1 MYRSVILADPTSS
14 RSSLYHSLMS
24 ATSLSKSSTLVGS
37 ARRCLIVGKI
47 KPVPPA
53 RSGRSSSLGRMPST
67 TTSQGR
73 ALSARSSIV
82 ENENENENEK
92 SCSSIDEV
100 SGRGP
105 SRSWPVICPSSSSSP
120 PCPCPI
126 RSHRSRVH
134 PCHSVFPGP
143 PRLGTRRRQAP
154 LLRALLLLLLLSL
167 LLLPLLLLSSAPS
180 SSLTTGPHLC
190 PSSREYRHRHRHSCS

>member
-1 MYRSVILADPTSS
+1 MYRSVILADDDDEPSSSDESPCDDDPTSS

-53 RSGRSSSLGRMPST
+53 RSDRSSSLGRMPST

-92 SCSSIDEV
+92 SCSLRRLNSV
-100 SGRGP
+100 GP
-105 SRSWPVICPSSSSSP
+105 
-120 PCPCPI
+120 
-126 RSHRSRVH
+126 
-134 PCHSVFPGP
+134 
-143 PRLGTRRRQAP
+143 L
-154 LLRALLLLLLLSL
+154 
-167 LLLPLLLLSSAPS
+167 
-180 SSLTTGPHLC
+180 
-190 PSSREYRHRHRHSCS
+190 